1 MAVNLATV
9 TDVKSEI
16 KITAKNGCKHS
27 HKIRRMAVSIAT
39 KSEEWL

>member
-16 KITAKNGCKHS
+16 KKLL
-27 HKIRRMAVSIAT
+27 RMAVSIAT